1 MDVLGDGIYS
11 RLNKVLRVE
20 KGETYGTY
28 ARLRG
33 GLYESDAY
41 VHVFGSFQSDNL
53 EKARDDM
60 DSIVRKFVANGITE
74 QEFNDKR
81 SHLKNSLKVRMDS
94 MMNLINLHHQTWL
107 TNSNMTVSSIFNRI
121 DNLTHEQ
128 VNKCIQTYLA
138 DAPITTVLAGL
149 PK

>member
-1 MDVLGDGIYS
+1 
-11 RLNKVLRVE
+11 
-20 KGETYGTY
+20 
-28 ARLRG
+28 
-33 GLYESDAY
+33 
-41 VHVFGSFQSDNL
+41 
-53 EKARDDM
+53 
-60 DSIVRKFVANGITE
+60 
-74 QEFNDKR
+74 
-81 SHLKNSLKVRMDS
+81 MDS